1 MNLLRPVDL
10 VSEISAN
17 AYVQSLLDRMEEP
30 SKQSKADFSA
40 KPVGIVGGGL
50 MGTAIAATHLKN
62 GCGVILCEQSEAVLT
77 ALPKKIAA
85 ELTLQEENGNVSQI
99 VRDRVV
105 LTRNPDD
112 LKDCDIL
119 IESIPEKIRLKHK
132 LYRNLKELG
141 FRGLLL
147 TNTST
152 IEVSRL
158 AANLAVPGR
167 FCGFHFFHPVRN
179 RSLLEIVRGSQTTE
193 ETIQAAKTHAYR
205 LDKIPLVV
213 QDRPGF
219 LVNRLLNPLLRE
231 TLALL
236 DEGALPQRIEDAA
249 LRFGMPMGPIR
260 IMDEI
265 GLDVTMHAGWVLNQ
279 AFPERAYQSE
289 ILLKLID
296 AGRLGRKTGLGFM
309 RYPTNVSWEN
319 EGEFD
324 GNLIAFLPPERDE
337 FSGDEIARQLFLPMF
352 CEAVRAVEEN
362 VVQNPWE
369 ADLAVVLGLG
379 FPANRGGLFYW
390 AESLGLEFVLD
401 SLRRLEAE
409 YGLRLSPPPSL
420 VRFSESSRSFL
431 RDWQGQL

>member
-17 AYVQSLLDRMEEP
+17 AYVQSLLERVDTSPDRLD
-30 SKQSKADFSA
+30 ADFSNG
-40 KPVGIVGGGL
+40 PVGIVGGGL

-62 GCGVILCEQSEAVLT
+62 GCGVVLCEQSEAVLD
-77 ALPKKIAA
+77 ALSEKIAA
-85 ELTLQEENGNVSQI
+85 ELTLQGEHENAPQI
-99 VRDRVV
+99 VREHIV
-105 LTRNPDD
+105 LTRNPGD
-112 LKDCDIL
+112 LKTCEIL

-132 LYRNLKELG
+132 LYRTLEALG

-158 AANLAVPGR
+158 AANLAAPDR

-179 RSLLEIVRGSQTTE
+179 RSLLEIVRGSHTSQ
-193 ETIQAAKTHAYR
+193 ETIRTAKEHAQR

-213 QDRPGF
+213 EDRPGF

-231 TLALL
+231 TLAML
-236 DEGALPQRIEDAA
+236 DEGVPPQRIETAA

-265 GLDVTMHAGWVLNQ
+265 GLDVTLHAGWVLNQ

-337 FSGDEIARQLFLPMF
+337 FDGDEIARRLFLPMF

-362 VVQNPWE
+362 VVRNPWE

-379 FPANRGGLFYW
+379 FPGNRGGLFYW

-409 YGLRLSPPPSL
+409 HGPRLSPPTSL
-420 VRFSESSRSFL
+420 VRFVESNRCFL